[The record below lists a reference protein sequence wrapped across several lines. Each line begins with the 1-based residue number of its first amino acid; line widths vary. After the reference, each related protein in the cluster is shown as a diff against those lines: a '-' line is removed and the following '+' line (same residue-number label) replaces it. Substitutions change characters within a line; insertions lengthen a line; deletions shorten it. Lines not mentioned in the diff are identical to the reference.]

1 MYRRYEPQRKSS
13 PPPQNIRHNGQ
24 HNNSPPQDARQKAQA
39 AAQRPKPKENKEKKE
54 HPLTKF
60 IPQSVYDPK
69 SGKILGF
76 LSAEDLLLVALILLM
91 IDAEDNDADNSMLVY
106 ALIYILISEHIDLPF

>member
-1 MYRRYEPQRKSS
+1 MYRRYEPRGRTC
-13 PPPQNIRHNGQ
+13 PPPQSIKQN
-24 HNNSPPQDARQKAQA
+24 PPRKTPQPQNTAHKNQT
-39 AAQRPKPKENKEKKE
+39 PKPEQKETKCRKE

-69 SGKILGF
+69 SGKVLGF

-91 IDAEDNDADNSMLVY
+91 IDTDDGETDNSMLVY

>member
-1 MYRRYEPQRKSS
+1 MYRRYEPQRKSC
-13 PPPQNIRHNGQ
+13 PPQNAKQN
-24 HNNSPPQDARQKAQA
+24 PQRSAPLQNTKQQAQC
-39 AAQRPKPKENKEKKE
+39 PKPTPEEKETKCKKE

-69 SGKILGF
+69 SGKVLGF

-91 IDAEDNDADNSMLVY
+91 LDTDEAEGENSMLVY
-106 ALIYILISEHIDLPF
+106 ALIYILIAEYIDLPF